1 MTRQDDIEQELTI
14 SVVINGMR
22 WLQWLDGIVT
32 ENRGYKKRTKKRI
45 RKKEKKRKR
54 MDTGWMK
61 REETESE
68 WGWKEVKVVEQMRG
82 EEGGIMHER
91 QLAVF
96 LQSHLKADYLD
107 FVQNDLTNI
116 DSFILFWQLRFDYT
130 ISTGQGGILIVE
142 QPVFA
147 VRMTERG

>member
-45 RKKEKKRKR
+45 RKKEKKRRR

-68 WGWKEVKVVEQMRG
+68 
-82 EEGGIMHER
+82 
-91 QLAVF
+91 
-96 LQSHLKADYLD
+96 
-107 FVQNDLTNI
+107 
-116 DSFILFWQLRFDYT
+116 
-130 ISTGQGGILIVE
+130 
-142 QPVFA
+142 
-147 VRMTERG
+147 